1 MIGLKRGTVKL
12 CEHEKEWEI
21 EAQNT
26 ISRLKKILG
35 NVANDIQHVGST
47 AIPSIK
53 AKPIIDIAVAVD
65 DFNDVLA
72 LEKELKDEGF
82 YYRPRSD
89 LGGQLL
95 FASGS
100 LYEGTGDLQ
109 THFIHVVR
117 TNSMD
122 WIHYIN
128 FRDYLNSTPTVA
140 KEYEDL
146 KVSLAMQA
154 PIDSGREK
162 YLKGKHDF
170 IVYTLRKA
178 LVKSYLGKTV
188 DIIIDRPIGYVHK
201 KENYSLTYPI
211 NYGYIPGVIGGDG
224 EELDVYLLGVDEPVT
239 EYTAKIIG
247 IAHREND
254 VEDKLI
260 AAHTDS
266 VFYQNE
272 IAEAI
277 HFQEQYYKAEIEA
290 MYEKSAGAV
299 VYTVS
304 NGKIKYLLIKSQN
317 GDIGFPKGHIE
328 QGENEESAALREI
341 YEETSIKAELT
352 SDFKAK
358 IVYTMPNGK
367 SKTVIYFTAVYAN
380 QTPKHNDGFEH
391 NEYMLLEYDDA
402 LKSLSFDNV
411 KDILI
416 KADKAISKLKN

>member
-1 MIGLKRGTVKL
+1 MLGLKRGTVKL
-12 CEHEKEWEI
+12 CEYEKEWEI

-26 ISRLKKILG
+26 ISSLKKILG
-35 NVANDIQHVGST
+35 NVIKDIQHVGST
-47 AIPSIK
+47 SILSIK
-53 AKPIIDIAVAVD
+53 AKPIIDIAVTVD

-82 YYRPRSD
+82 YYRPQSD

-122 WIHYIN
+122 WINYIN

-178 LVKSYLGKTV
+178 LVKSYLGKAV
-188 DIIIDRPIGYVHK
+188 NIKIDRPIGYVHK
-201 KENYSLTYPI
+201 KENYCLTYPI

-224 EELDVYLLGVDEPVT
+224 EELDVYLLGVDKPVT
-239 EYTAKIIG
+239 EYSAEIIG

-254 VEDKLI
+254 VEDKLV
-260 AAHTDS
+260 AAPVDLNFTKEE
-266 VFYQNE
+266 VEQ
-272 IAEAI
+272 AI
-277 HFQEQYYKAEIEA
+277 HFQEQYYRT
-290 MYEKSAGAV
+290 
-299 VYTVS
+299 TV
-304 NGKIKYLLIKSQN
+304 
-317 GDIGFPKGHIE
+317 E
-328 QGENEESAALREI
+328 
-341 YEETSIKAELT
+341 
-352 SDFKAK
+352 
-358 IVYTMPNGK
+358 V
-367 SKTVIYFTAVYAN
+367 
-380 QTPKHNDGFEH
+380 
-391 NEYMLLEYDDA
+391 
-402 LKSLSFDNV
+402 LK
-411 KDILI
+411 
-416 KADKAISKLKN
+416 

>member
-21 EAQNT
+21 AAQNT

-82 YYRPRSD
+82 YYRPQSD

-109 THFIHVVR
+109 THFIHAVR

-122 WIHYIN
+122 WINYIN

-188 DIIIDRPIGYVHK
+188 DIKIDRPMGYVHK
-201 KENYSLTYPI
+201 KENYCLTYPI
-211 NYGYIPGVIGGDG
+211 NYGYIPDVLGGDG
-224 EELDVYLLGVDEPVT
+224 EELDVYLLGVNEPVT

-247 IAHREND
+247 IAHREDD

-260 AAHTDS
+260 AAPVGLNFTKE
-266 VFYQNE
+266 E
-272 IAEAI
+272 IEQAI
-277 HFQEQYYKAEIEA
+277 NFQEQYYE
-290 MYEKSAGAV
+290 
-299 VYTVS
+299 T
-304 NGKIKYLLIKSQN
+304 
-317 GDIGFPKGHIE
+317 HIE
-328 QGENEESAALREI
+328 I
-341 YEETSIKAELT
+341 I
-352 SDFKAK
+352 
-358 IVYTMPNGK
+358 
-367 SKTVIYFTAVYAN
+367 
-380 QTPKHNDGFEH
+380 
-391 NEYMLLEYDDA
+391 
-402 LKSLSFDNV
+402 
-411 KDILI
+411 
-416 KADKAISKLKN
+416 

>member
-26 ISRLKKILG
+26 IFRLKKILG

-53 AKPIIDIAVAVD
+53 AKPIIDIAVAVN
-65 DFNDVLA
+65 DFNDVIA

-82 YYRPRSD
+82 YYRPQSD

-122 WIHYIN
+122 WINYIN
-128 FRDYLNSTPTVA
+128 FRDYLNSTPLVA
-140 KEYEDL
+140 KEYEEL
-146 KVSLAMQA
+146 KVSLALQA

-211 NYGYIPGVIGGDG
+211 NYGYLPGVIGGDG
-224 EELDVYLLGVDEPVT
+224 EELDVYLLGVDKPVT
-239 EYTAKIIG
+239 EYRVKIIG

-254 VEDKLI
+254 IEDKLI
-260 AAHTDS
+260 AAPVGLNFTKE
-266 VFYQNE
+266 E
-272 IAEAI
+272 IEQAI
-277 HFQEQYYKAEIEA
+277 NFQEQYYE
-290 MYEKSAGAV
+290 
-299 VYTVS
+299 T
-304 NGKIKYLLIKSQN
+304 
-317 GDIGFPKGHIE
+317 HIE
-328 QGENEESAALREI
+328 I
-341 YEETSIKAELT
+341 I
-352 SDFKAK
+352 
-358 IVYTMPNGK
+358 
-367 SKTVIYFTAVYAN
+367 
-380 QTPKHNDGFEH
+380 
-391 NEYMLLEYDDA
+391 
-402 LKSLSFDNV
+402 
-411 KDILI
+411 
-416 KADKAISKLKN
+416 